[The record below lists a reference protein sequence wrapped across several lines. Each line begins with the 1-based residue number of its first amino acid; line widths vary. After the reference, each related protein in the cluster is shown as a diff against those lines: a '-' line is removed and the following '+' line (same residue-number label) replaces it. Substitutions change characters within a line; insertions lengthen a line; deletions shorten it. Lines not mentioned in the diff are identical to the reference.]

1 MSYGI
6 GNYGLD
12 SFDNRKRVV
21 QFMIDHLK
29 NEDELEQSYYLK
41 KLSDK
46 TNFEY
51 SVLSQQLNARSVMI
65 ERDTP
70 LISNNVSNTME
81 FNVNIPERAI
91 LRQMLISK
99 EAAYLYRDQLGF
111 LVSDL
116 ATDFALIILDC
127 YRNQEVIEIADILS
141 LNISEKMKKFAIDIE
156 SSDLLDGYNRASME
170 QNINLIRN
178 HLVVMGIH
186 DMKGRV
192 LQQDKIDDQAA
203 LLEEAIK
210 QLRNKNKREGEH

>member
-1 MSYGI
+1 
-6 GNYGLD
+6 
-12 SFDNRKRVV
+12 
-21 QFMIDHLK
+21 
-29 NEDELEQSYYLK
+29 
-41 KLSDK
+41 
-46 TNFEY
+46 
-51 SVLSQQLNARSVMI
+51 MI